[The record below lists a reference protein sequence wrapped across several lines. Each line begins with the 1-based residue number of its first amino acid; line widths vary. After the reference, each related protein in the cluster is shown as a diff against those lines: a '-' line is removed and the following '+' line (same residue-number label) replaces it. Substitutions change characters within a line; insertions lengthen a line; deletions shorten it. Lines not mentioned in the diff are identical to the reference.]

1 MLLFDVTELFLLICF
16 CYLQALQ
23 ATIGRNLPDK
33 GARLARMEQ
42 QIIERIISIKG
53 GEMTLMEHQQNN
65 DNVDVRSAAVIISI
79 LYCLKLLPRH

>member
-1 MLLFDVTELFLLICF
+1 M
-16 CYLQALQ
+16 
-23 ATIGRNLPDK
+23 GRNLPDK

-65 DNVDVRSAAVIISI
+65 DNVDVRTAAVIISI
-79 LYCLKLLPRH
+79 LY

>member
-1 MLLFDVTELFLLICF
+1 MFDVTGLFLLICF

-65 DNVDVRSAAVIISI
+65 DNVDVRTVAVIISML